1 MFKRKRDKF
10 HRIWNAKIC
19 GSVDKK
25 LSDIKN
31 VYLYSLYWIK
41 SDFMPDRDKLND
53 SINRFMSPEYQDF
66 ANLRN
71 RLEHRVERISQ
82 FDFQEIYKK
91 TLGILKVMR
100 NAIVNLNWFLYDE
113 SYSALY
119 DDSGKRNF
127 DLCFLPKVFMLK

>member
-1 MFKRKRDKF
+1 
-10 HRIWNAKIC
+10 
-19 GSVDKK
+19 
-25 LSDIKN
+25 
-31 VYLYSLYWIK
+31 
-41 SDFMPDRDKLND
+41 MPDRDKLND